1 MLQDDLHLPTLT
13 VKETLSYAAWV
24 KLPEGTMVGAR
35 EERVKFLLNM
45 MGLEHVQD
53 SPVGDAMQKVRDFCI
68 FMTIMLGF
76 YFKIYVL
83 LQGISGG
90 QMKRL
95 SIAVEIVSLPSLIF
109 FDGEMWLNNLLSIVN
124 IEYVSIFRTNQWLG
138 QFNRFGSYGIS
149 TKFSEPASHLYL
161 YYP

>member
-1 MLQDDLHLPTLT
+1 
-13 VKETLSYAAWV
+13 
-24 KLPEGTMVGAR
+24 MVGAR

-138 QFNRFGSYGIS
+138 
-149 TKFSEPASHLYL
+149 
-161 YYP
+161 